1 MRIVMKNQD
10 YNLGV
15 VLGATVS
22 GKTHLGV
29 ELAKHLDAEIISAD
43 SRQVFRGMDI
53 GTGKDL
59 FEYGDIPY
67 HLIDIVNPGEEYSVF
82 EFQKDFYKEFSD
94 IQSRSKLPLLV
105 GGTGMYLSS
114 VLNEYRL
121 IKVPENQ
128 KWRESIE
135 STPSSVLESELKA
148 LKPKLHNK
156 TDVEDRERLVRALEI
171 ALGEKEAEKE
181 PYNVPKINAKV
192 IGIKWER
199 SLLRERSTLRLKNR
213 IAEGMIEEVQE
224 LLKSGL
230 FSEQLEFYGLE
241 YRFVCQMLKGE
252 LSRDQMFQKL
262 NQAIHK
268 FIKRQETWFRKM
280 QKEGVEIHWVE
291 GGEKALDQAKM
302 VLDE

>member
-1 MRIVMKNQD
+1 MKNEK

-22 GKTHLGV
+22 GKTHLAV
-29 ELAKHLDAEIISAD
+29 ELAKEFNAEIISAD

-59 FEYGDIPY
+59 FEYGEVPY
-67 HLIDIVNPGEEYSVF
+67 HLIDIVDPGMEYSVF
-82 EFQKDFYKEFSD
+82 EFQTDFYKAFSE
-94 IQSRSKLPLLV
+94 IENRQKLPLLV

-121 IKVPENQ
+121 IKVPEN
-128 KWRESIE
+128 KAWRESVE
-135 STPSSVLESELKA
+135 AVDNNFLEAELKS

-156 TDVEDRERLVRALEI
+156 TDVKDRERLIRALEI
-171 ALGEKEAEKE
+171 ALGEKEAEKT
-181 PYNVPKINAKV
+181 PYEVPKINAKV

-199 SLLRERSTLRLKNR
+199 AELRTRSTLRLQNR
-213 IAEGMIEEVQE
+213 IAEGMVEEVE
-224 LLKSGL
+224 GLLKSGL
-230 FSEQLEFYGLE
+230 SSTQLEFYGLE
-241 YRFVCQMLKGE
+241 YRFICQMLKGE
-252 LSRDQMFQKL
+252 ISTETMFAKL

-280 QKEGVEIHWVE
+280 EKEGVEICWVE
-291 GGEKALDQAKM
+291 GGSHALSQSQKI
-302 VLDE
+302 LKEIG